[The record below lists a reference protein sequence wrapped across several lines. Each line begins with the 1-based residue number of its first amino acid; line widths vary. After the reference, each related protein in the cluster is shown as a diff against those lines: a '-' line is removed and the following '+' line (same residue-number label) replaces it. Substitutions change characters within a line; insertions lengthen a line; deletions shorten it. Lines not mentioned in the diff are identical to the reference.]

1 MNDDKSNRV
10 RVVAD
15 SKDPGENDRQPLT
28 NLGSTVTAFGIH
40 QASSAGRNFHHHGF
54 ANVEH
59 REWWL
64 WSTAVL
70 IILILTAGLVSFFLP
85 HSQLGKATQF
95 FGLVR
100 GLVALVL
107 LFVVYVIYQNL
118 QIYCI
123 RQQLLDQ
130 EKLFRLISEN
140 AADMIAL
147 VAADGTRLYNSPAY
161 ARVLG
166 YSEEELKGSSGFE
179 QIHPE
184 DRAYVQEAALET
196 LRTGCGRRIEYQM
209 RHKDG
214 NWLTLEST
222 ASAITDSHGQ
232 VTQLVIVNRDITDR
246 KRLEEQFR
254 QSQKMEAIGRLSG
267 GIAHDFNN
275 LLGVIIGF
283 AEVLEA
289 QVAKDPSLSDCVAEI
304 LKAGKNAGSLTRQ
317 LLAFSRQQVLEP
329 TVLDLNRII
338 AEIEKMLKR
347 IIGEDIE
354 LTTNLDKSLGRIK
367 ADEGQIKQILLNL
380 AVNARDA
387 MPQGG
392 KLVIETKTVDID
404 AQSTRR
410 FSYPVKQGSYVMF
423 SVADGGMGMDQATQS
438 RIFEPFF
445 TTKEKGKGT
454 GLGLATVYGIVKQS
468 GGYIDLSSE
477 PGKGA
482 CFKVYLPK
490 VEGEMTAKT
499 PQAEAAKLADSLNKT
514 VLLVEDEPSMLK
526 VACHLLEPLQF
537 SVIPAGGPKE
547 ALQISQQYPGKIDLI
562 ITDVVMPEMSGPE
575 LVEVL
580 KKARPESKVLFVSG
594 YTGQTFGRSEG
605 MFPEASFLMKPF
617 TRLQLEKKVNEV
629 LHGEPVA
636 RRVPEYQ

>member
-1 MNDDKSNRV
+1 V
-10 RVVAD
+10 
-15 SKDPGENDRQPLT
+15 
-28 NLGSTVTAFGIH
+28 TVLGIH
-40 QASSAGRNFHHHGF
+40 RASPVGRDSHHRGF
-54 ANVEH
+54 ASTEH

-70 IILILTAGLVSFFLP
+70 IILILTAGLMSFFLP
-85 HSQLGKATQF
+85 HSQFGKTAQFLGV
-95 FGLVR
+95 VR

-107 LFVVYVIYQNL
+107 LFDLYVIYQNL
-118 QIYCI
+118 QIHRI
-123 RQQLLDQ
+123 RCQLLDQ

-147 VAADGTRLYNSPAY
+147 VGADGTRLYNSPSY
-161 ARVLG
+161 SRVLG
-166 YSEEELKGSSGFE
+166 YSEDELKGSSGFE
-179 QIHPE
+179 RIHPE
-184 DRAYVQEAALET
+184 DRARVQEAAGET
-196 LRTGCGRRIEYQM
+196 LRTGCGRQIEYRM

-214 NWLTLEST
+214 SWRTLEST
-222 ASAITDSHGQ
+222 ASAIADSRGQ

-289 QVAKDPSLSDCVAEI
+289 QVAKDPNLSDCVAEI
-304 LKAGKNAGSLTRQ
+304 LKAGKQAGNLTRQ

-354 LTTNLDKSLGRIK
+354 LTTNLDANIGRIK
-367 ADEGQIKQILLNL
+367 ADEGQIEQILLNL

-404 AQSTRR
+404 AQSTSG
-410 FSYPVKQGSYVMF
+410 FGYPVKPGSYVMF
-423 SVADGGMGMDQATQS
+423 SVADNGIGMDQATQS
-438 RIFEPFF
+438 RVFEPFF

-468 GGYIDLSSE
+468 GGYIDLTTE
-477 PGKGA
+477 PGKGTG
-482 CFKVYLPK
+482 FRVYLPK
-490 VEGEMTAKT
+490 VESEMTEET
-499 PQAEAAKLADSLNKT
+499 PKAEAAKPASSLGKT
-514 VLLVEDEPSMLK
+514 VLVVEDEPSMLK
-526 VACHLLEPLQF
+526 AACYLLEPFEF

-547 ALQISQQYPGKIDLI
+547 ALEISQQYPGKIDLV

-575 LVEVL
+575 MVEVL

-594 YTGQTFGRSEG
+594 YTGQAAGRSEA
-605 MFPEASFLMKPF
+605 MFAEASFLMKPF
-617 TRLQLEKKVNEV
+617 TRLQLEKKLNEV
-629 LHGEPVA
+629 LQGEPVA